1 MARSSGTQEETVNE
15 HDFELFKIAFGYVQ
29 AHRFARIKD
38 SVSTLHLVGDDQNLH
53 PEFRT
58 MIQRVY
64 RAVKQS
70 YDVVQEVDA

>member
-1 MARSSGTQEETVNE
+1 MND
-15 HDFELFKIAFGYVQ
+15 HDFELFKIAFHYVQ
-29 AHRFARIKD
+29 EHRFARIKD

-53 PEFRT
+53 SEFRA

-70 YDVVQEVDA
+70 YEAVQELDA